1 MDQQLQGILMQQ
13 AIVVHQKVELSNVLI
28 GLDMANE
35 YSLHAPN
42 GQKLAQS
49 AETGGFGGFIS
60 RQLFNNARAANV
72 KLFGMNGAEIAEMR
86 KPFRFIFAE
95 IAATIGGQE
104 ILFVAGRTHSGGH
117 KGRMFVKNLT
127 TGAKKK
133 CSINNNSH
141 FGKHL
146 KNNSAWSM
154 TVSNDGKYI
163 YLSASTAL
171 LGYDLTKDSNNLYCP
186 SNGNWE
192 YFINTNNL
200 KIKFLYRKLDQFSWQ
215 YCNKGFFNFKN
226 YIPKII
232 TSFN

>member
-1 MDQQLQGILMQQ
+1 MDQQLQSILMQQ

-95 IAATIGGQE
+95 IAATIGGKE
-104 ILFVAGRTHSGGH
+104 IGRAKRLSWFGRDYGISVMGVPTFTISSSLFQWRDFRFDVIKGGVHVATIMKRYEGAL
-117 KGRMFVKNLT
+117 KMMFTQADTFTIEFHDSSLSLEERFTLLAT
-127 TGAKKK
+127 T
-133 CSINNNSH
+133 
-141 FGKHL
+141 
-146 KNNSAWSM
+146 
-154 TVSNDGKYI
+154 
-163 YLSASTAL
+163 YLI
-171 LGYDLTKDSNNLYCP
+171 DFDCF
-186 SNGNWE
+186 E
-192 YFINTNNL
+192 Q
-200 KIKFLYRKLDQFSWQ
+200 R
-215 YCNKGFFNFKN
+215 
-226 YIPKII
+226 
-232 TSFN
+232 

>member
-1 MDQQLQGILMQQ
+1 MQQ

-104 ILFVAGRTHSGGH
+104 IGRAKRLSWFGRNYGISVMGVPTFTISSSLFQWRDFRFNVMKGGVHVATIMKRYEGAL
-117 KGRMFVKNLT
+117 KMMFTQADTFTIEFHDSSLSLEERFTLLAT
-127 TGAKKK
+127 T
-133 CSINNNSH
+133 
-141 FGKHL
+141 
-146 KNNSAWSM
+146 
-154 TVSNDGKYI
+154 
-163 YLSASTAL
+163 YLI
-171 LGYDLTKDSNNLYCP
+171 DFDCF
-186 SNGNWE
+186 E
-192 YFINTNNL
+192 Q
-200 KIKFLYRKLDQFSWQ
+200 R
-215 YCNKGFFNFKN
+215 
-226 YIPKII
+226 
-232 TSFN
+232 

>member
-104 ILFVAGRTHSGGH
+104 IGRAKRLSWFGRNYGISVMGVPTFTISSSLFQWKNFRFNVMKGGVHVATIMKRYEGAL
-117 KGRMFVKNLT
+117 KMMFTQADTFTIEFHDSSLSLEERFTLLAT
-127 TGAKKK
+127 T
-133 CSINNNSH
+133 
-141 FGKHL
+141 
-146 KNNSAWSM
+146 
-154 TVSNDGKYI
+154 
-163 YLSASTAL
+163 YLI
-171 LGYDLTKDSNNLYCP
+171 DFDCF
-186 SNGNWE
+186 E
-192 YFINTNNL
+192 Q
-200 KIKFLYRKLDQFSWQ
+200 R
-215 YCNKGFFNFKN
+215 
-226 YIPKII
+226 
-232 TSFN
+232 

>member
-104 ILFVAGRTHSGGH
+104 IGRAKRLSWF
-117 KGRMFVKNLT
+117 GRNYGISVMGVPTFTISSSLLQWKN
-127 TGAKKK
+127 
-133 CSINNNSH
+133 
-141 FGKHL
+141 F
-146 KNNSAWSM
+146 
-154 TVSNDGKYI
+154 
-163 YLSASTAL
+163 
-171 LGYDLTKDSNNLYCP
+171 
-186 SNGNWE
+186 
-192 YFINTNNL
+192 
-200 KIKFLYRKLDQFSWQ
+200 
-215 YCNKGFFNFKN
+215 
-226 YIPKII
+226 
-232 TSFN
+232 SFNVMKGGVHVATIMKRYEGALKMMFTQADTFTIEFHDSSLSLEERFTLLATTYLIDFDCFEQR

>member
-1 MDQQLQGILMQQ
+1 MDQQLQSILMQQ

-104 ILFVAGRTHSGGH
+104 IGRAKRLSWFGRNYGISVMGVPTFTISSSLFQWRDFRFNVMKGGVHVATIMKRYEGAL
-117 KGRMFVKNLT
+117 KMMFTQADTFTIEFHDSSLSLEERFTLLAT
-127 TGAKKK
+127 T
-133 CSINNNSH
+133 
-141 FGKHL
+141 
-146 KNNSAWSM
+146 
-154 TVSNDGKYI
+154 
-163 YLSASTAL
+163 YLI
-171 LGYDLTKDSNNLYCP
+171 DFDCF
-186 SNGNWE
+186 E
-192 YFINTNNL
+192 Q
-200 KIKFLYRKLDQFSWQ
+200 R
-215 YCNKGFFNFKN
+215 
-226 YIPKII
+226 
-232 TSFN
+232 

>member
-104 ILFVAGRTHSGGH
+104 IGRAKRLSWFGRNYGISVMGVPTFTISSSLFQWRDFRFNVMKGGVHVATIMKRYEGAL
-117 KGRMFVKNLT
+117 KMMFTQADTFTIEFHDSSLSLEERFTLLAT
-127 TGAKKK
+127 T
-133 CSINNNSH
+133 
-141 FGKHL
+141 
-146 KNNSAWSM
+146 
-154 TVSNDGKYI
+154 
-163 YLSASTAL
+163 YLI
-171 LGYDLTKDSNNLYCP
+171 DFDCF
-186 SNGNWE
+186 E
-192 YFINTNNL
+192 Q
-200 KIKFLYRKLDQFSWQ
+200 R
-215 YCNKGFFNFKN
+215 
-226 YIPKII
+226 
-232 TSFN
+232 

>member
-104 ILFVAGRTHSGGH
+104 IGRAKRLSWFGRDYGISVMGVPTFTISSSLFQWRDFRFNVMKGGVHVATIMKRYEGAL
-117 KGRMFVKNLT
+117 KMMFTQADTFTIEFHDSSLSLEERFTLLAT
-127 TGAKKK
+127 T
-133 CSINNNSH
+133 
-141 FGKHL
+141 
-146 KNNSAWSM
+146 
-154 TVSNDGKYI
+154 
-163 YLSASTAL
+163 YLI
-171 LGYDLTKDSNNLYCP
+171 DFDCF
-186 SNGNWE
+186 E
-192 YFINTNNL
+192 Q
-200 KIKFLYRKLDQFSWQ
+200 R
-215 YCNKGFFNFKN
+215 
-226 YIPKII
+226 
-232 TSFN
+232 